1 MGDRELNDFLDDLSR
16 NITKSVLGTED
27 GPIAAH
33 IAREFYTRADN
44 KRLEIKQLLEEYLL
58 MNKGNP
64 TDEILKLIL
73 E

>member
-1 MGDRELNDFLDDLSR
+1 MGDRELNEFLDDLSR

-27 GPIAAH
+27 GPVAAQ

>member
-1 MGDRELNDFLDDLSR
+1 MGDRELNEFLDVLSR

-27 GPIAAH
+27 GPVAAQIAK
-33 IAREFYTRADN
+33 EFYGRADN

-58 MNKGNP
+58 MDKGSP